1 MLDSTRSATRSAVR
15 TRARV
20 ASICAPIFASL
31 AAGPALAAPEEISVF
46 GSDIQASGTLGLAVH
61 ASYVPSGLRSAEYD
75 GQRVS
80 NRTSRVMPEIA
91 YGLGRGWETALH
103 FPLARSGGEFF
114 RADGVKWRFKYVPE
128 GSADTQGLFWGANVE
143 WAWLSRRLAESPHG
157 LEFKAIA
164 GWRAGRW
171 LLLGNANVRRAFGRD
186 AAHTWSLE
194 PSAKL
199 AYEIND
205 GLSIGIE
212 RYHDLDRV
220 SRPRSTEHVHYLVT
234 DFNVKGF
241 AVNFGVG
248 RGSGEGA
255 DRWVIKAIVAIPW

>member
-1 MLDSTRSATRSAVR
+1 MAAALA
-15 TRARV
+15 
-20 ASICAPIFASL
+20 F
-31 AAGPALAAPEEISVF
+31 AAGTASVRAAPEEISVF
-46 GSDIQASGTLGLAVH
+46 GPDIQAVGTSGLAIH
-61 ASYVPSGLRSAEYD
+61 ASYVPSGLRTAEYD
-75 GQRVS
+75 GQRIAH
-80 NRTSRVMPEIA
+80 RATRIMPELA

-103 FPLARSGGEFF
+103 LPISRSGSEFF
-114 RADGVKWRFKYVPE
+114 RADGAKWRFKFVPE
-128 GSADTQGLFWGANVE
+128 GSAEREGPFWGANLE

-157 LEFKAIA
+157 VEFKAIA

-199 AYEIND
+199 AYEIRE
-205 GLSIGIE
+205 GLSIGLE

-234 DFNVKGF
+234 DVAVSGL

-255 DRWVIKAIVAIPW
+255 DRWGVKAIVAMSW

>member
-1 MLDSTRSATRSAVR
+1 MMLVRMLYSCATRPLISSMALAV
-15 TRARV
+15 A
-20 ASICAPIFASL
+20 L
-31 AAGPALAAPEEISVF
+31 AVCTSSVRAAPEEISVF
-46 GSDIQASGTLGLAVH
+46 GPDIQASGTSGLAVH
-61 ASYVPSGLRSAEYD
+61 ASYVPSGLRTAEYD
-75 GQRVS
+75 GQRIAH
-80 NRTSRVMPEIA
+80 RATRIMPELA
-91 YGLGRGWETALH
+91 YGLGHGWETALH
-103 FPLARSGGEFF
+103 FPISRSGSEFF
-114 RADGVKWRFKYVPE
+114 RTDGAKWRFKFVPP
-128 GSADTQGLFWGANVE
+128 GSADREGLFWGANLE

-194 PSAKL
+194 PSAKI
-199 AYEIND
+199 AYEVQPGWSV
-205 GLSIGIE
+205 GLE

-220 SRPRSTEHVHYLVT
+220 SRPRSTEHVHYLAT
-234 DFNVKGF
+234 DFTVKGF

-255 DRWVIKAIVAIPW
+255 DRWVVKTIVAIPW